1 MTRET
6 VQFDDMCSHKMFS
19 RLKNFTWLAAFYS
32 TFSSEIREEVAF
44 YKNSQGFSF
53 YIPALTY
60 TVYLF
65 DIFYFPMT
73 QALLKFA

>member
-1 MTRET
+1 MA
-6 VQFDDMCSHKMFS
+6 CSF
-19 RLKNFTWLAAFYS
+19 LQYVF
-32 TFSSEIREEVAF
+32 IRNTGEVAF

-53 YIPALTY
+53 YIPVLTY